1 MFKIKGH
8 NARAR
13 AFRRDESGSAAIEFA
28 LISPVLFFA
37 LFSLLEIGVLGMM
50 TSSLD
55 NAVLES
61 ARRIRTGRDDAA
73 DSASSFEDQIC
84 GRLGGAAVSCRERL
98 VVSVQKFS
106 AFSSAAAAN
115 DAQPLGQFDKGGPSD
130 IILVKVNYKWPL
142 MTPFLATAYNRAG
155 PLDVTIASRVAFK
168 NEPFE

>member
-1 MFKIKGH
+1 MFKIKVH
-8 NARAR
+8 IVRAR
-13 AFRRDESGSAAIEFA
+13 ALRRDESGSAAIEFA

-50 TSSLD
+50 TSGLD
-55 NAVLES
+55 NAVLETS
-61 ARRIRTGRDDAA
+61 RRIRTGRDDAA
-73 DSASSFEDQIC
+73 DSASAFKDQIC
-84 GRLGGAAVSCRERL
+84 DRLGGAAVSCRERL

-106 AFSSAAAAN
+106 AFSSAAAAA

-130 IILVKVNYKWPL
+130 IILVKANYKWPL
-142 MTPFLATAYNRAG
+142 MTPFLTAAYNRDG